1 MKTRIHTGLGRIS
14 TTHEY
19 SNSEMDTIVRFKKR
33 VDECIESFGS
43 DKPQYLDKDE
53 YKKLSKFFKVL
64 VGNYVDED
72 ENAFEEAF
80 SQE

>member
-1 MKTRIHTGLGRIS
+1 MKTKMNIGHGRIS

-19 SNSEMDTIVRFKKR
+19 SNAEMDTIVRLKKR
-33 VDECIESFGS
+33 VDKCCKSFNS
-43 DKPQYLDKDE
+43 DKPEYLDKDE
-53 YKKLSKFFKVL
+53 YKKLSKFFEVL
-64 VGNYVDED
+64 VGDYVDSD

>member
-1 MKTRIHTGLGRIS
+1 MKTKMNTGLGRVS

-19 SNSEMDTIVRFKKR
+19 SNSEMDTIVHLKKR
-33 VDECIESFGS
+33 VDECVESFGS

-64 VGNYVDED
+64 VGDYVNDS